1 VLLPLLVATI
11 AAAGT
16 GEDARKDD
24 APVVIVVS
32 GGISLGSY
40 LAGQLYV
47 FQEAVRSA
55 PTPPRLV
62 LAGASAGTVSAVV
75 TALELH
81 SHGTTQVDP
90 EQSTLFRTWVGLG
103 LHSGAGSLDAYGDD
117 PASGKHNSWL
127 FNETGI
133 ERVVE
138 GLGHYG
144 SEIVS
149 PYPESIRVGAQT
161 TRVEPLRDVVG
172 ARINEPFA
180 FEFVPDA
187 VLPFVL
193 HRSQPL
199 GGAPTRGRPFQ
210 MSELGSI
217 TRASGAFPIAFAPQ
231 RIACDAPIWGLKDTA
246 YDPGVD
252 CTRETETLL
261 MDGGM
266 FDNNPLALAKE
277 LTDNDPS
284 TLYVFPDPDLAADLN
299 GEPWQRSTPAS
310 APSNDLE
317 RRSALVAQELSTFVR
332 SARDQTLAA
341 FVRDNTS
348 RGILPVPQRTSPAST
363 GLGGFLGFY
372 DRSFRVWDFYAGMVD
387 AHAFLSANAAALGLT
402 HEHVEELRTKHR
414 GGSPF
419 GMIDRVFE
427 AARSSESPVSA
438 EALVAHQF
446 DDVGAVENA
455 LDAAIDLHTVE
466 WTGDGYAVLPWRP
479 GASGD
484 DLPDLRRELLEN
496 LRDLTHL
503 ALCRLAERNANL
515 TCADAGVLAEG
526 GDTGLRFLMRDGRSL
541 YSPELAA
548 AAGAAGLRNSDW
560 LVWKIRFRNAWMAKH
575 GFNQLVPAS
584 SLGFPTRQWT
594 RSALFGSK
602 ANVAAYVGPLDGIGL
617 LYRNQFRVSPIVG
630 LETVARAEVS
640 VVTGQLWPGADVGLT
655 FPPIEPRTVGPLT
668 FVHGGVGMSALV
680 PVTGEQS
687 FDGVRFVPYASLALA
702 QVVWFRFAYTGQPI
716 TAGDITVEPE
726 PFLSP
731 GVELRA
737 PFPLARRPRHSGR
750 L

>member
-1 VLLPLLVATI
+1 MILPLLVAT
-11 AAAGT
+11 ARGASS
-16 GEDARKDD
+16 GENAP
-24 APVVIVVS
+24 PVVIVVS

-40 LAGQLYV
+40 LAGELYV
-47 FQEAVRSA
+47 FQEVVRSA
-55 PTPPRLV
+55 PRPPRLV
-62 LAGASAGTVSAVV
+62 LAGASAGTVSAIV

-81 SHGTTQVDP
+81 SRGTTQVDP
-90 EQSTLFRTWVGLG
+90 EESTLFRTWVGLG
-103 LHSGAGSLDAYGDD
+103 LHSGAGSLDAYEKH
-117 PASGKHNSWL
+117 PASGEQNSWL

-180 FEFVPDA
+180 FEFVPDT

-193 HRSQPL
+193 HRAQPL

-252 CTRETETLL
+252 CTRETEALL

-299 GEPWQRSTPAS
+299 GDPWQRTTPAS
-310 APSNDLE
+310 DPSSDLE

-341 FVRDNTS
+341 FVRDHTS

-387 AHAFLSANAAALGLT
+387 AYAFLDANAAALGLAP
-402 HEHVEELRTKHR
+402 EHVEALRAKHR
-414 GGSPF
+414 QGSPF
-419 GMIDRVFE
+419 GVIDRVFE
-427 AARSSESPVSA
+427 AARSSEHPVAA
-438 EALVAHQF
+438 ETLVAHQF
-446 DDVGAVENA
+446 DDVDAVREA

-479 GASGD
+479 GASSE
-484 DLPDLRRELLEN
+484 DLPELRRELLEN

-515 TCADAGVLAEG
+515 TCADADVLAQG

-541 YSPELAA
+541 YSPELAS

-575 GFNQLVPAS
+575 GFHQLVPAS
-584 SLGFPTRQWT
+584 SLGFPTRQWA

-617 LYRNQFRVSPIVG
+617 LYRNQFRVSPVVG
-630 LETVARAEVS
+630 VEGVVRSEVS
-640 VVTGQLWPGADVGLT
+640 VVTGMLWSGGDLGLM

-668 FVHGGVGMSALV
+668 FVHGGVGMSALI
-680 PVTGEQS
+680 PVTGEES
-687 FDGVRFVPYASLALA
+687 FGGVRFVPYASLALA
-702 QVVWFRFAYTGQPI
+702 QVVWFRFAYTGKPI
-716 TAGDITVEPE
+716 TTGDITVEPE

-737 PFPLARRPRHSGR
+737 PFPLDRRPRHSGQ